1 MHLSGDPEPG
11 DVCGLFFFFSV
22 APNSVGS
29 EGLRCYGFAVASE
42 SASCLHKNPG
52 PLSPAMNTVPL
63 EADAVLYML
72 VLVLSKASAPELFPW
87 SLSQAFVLPAC
98 PALDMQISF
107 QGL

>member
-11 DVCGLFFFFSV
+11 DVCGLFFFFFSV

-29 EGLRCYGFAVASE
+29 EGLRCYGFSVASE

-72 VLVLSKASAPELFPW
+72 VFGIFCRVLS
-87 SLSQAFVLPAC
+87 SLEIRIYKRPCGCF
-98 PALDMQISF
+98 SF
-107 QGL
+107 REIQKHKT